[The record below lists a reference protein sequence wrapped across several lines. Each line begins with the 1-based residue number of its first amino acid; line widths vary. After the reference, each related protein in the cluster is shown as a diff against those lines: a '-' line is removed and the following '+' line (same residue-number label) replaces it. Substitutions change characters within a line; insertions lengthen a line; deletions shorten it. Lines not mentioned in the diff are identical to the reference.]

1 MDSFELVVDSISFA
15 YDKNQPNIF
24 SNLSFSVKAGDA
36 LALLGRNGVGKSTLL
51 SCLMC
56 FNHVQQGHI
65 YCSGVDLMT
74 ASIKERAKLIAFVPQ
89 IIGADIAYTVRD
101 YISFGATLRTGMFSS
116 PGKEEFEKT
125 DSIMDMLGIT
135 ALKDKP
141 CRDLSGGQRQL
152 VAIGRAL
159 LQDTRLLLMDEP
171 TSALDV
177 TTQAQI
183 VKQMM
188 EIRDEFH
195 TGIIIVTHNMGVAAY
210 MADKIVVMQ
219 NGVVVDSGTR
229 EEVINNPKSDYTK
242 KLLKAIP
249 EMDGERFV

>member
-101 YISFGATLRTGMFSS
+101 YISFGATLRTV
-116 PGKEEFEKT
+116 
-125 DSIMDMLGIT
+125 
-135 ALKDKP
+135 A
-141 CRDLSGGQRQL
+141 RGQ
-152 VAIGRAL
+152 
-159 LQDTRLLLMDEP
+159 
-171 TSALDV
+171 
-177 TTQAQI
+177 
-183 VKQMM
+183 
-188 EIRDEFH
+188 
-195 TGIIIVTHNMGVAAY
+195 
-210 MADKIVVMQ
+210 
-219 NGVVVDSGTR
+219 
-229 EEVINNPKSDYTK
+229 
-242 KLLKAIP
+242 
-249 EMDGERFV
+249 